1 MKETISGKNEGLK
14 KMPSVEQ
21 MNNLIFKI
29 IYLTVNFQK
38 ISTVVQ
44 HNQQSNSLLQS
55 WLATTN
61 ESSVCVCVCACVPAG
76 RVSEQIIQPLKRL
89 HSEEVHPELMGVS
102 QTLPSIH
109 NKKSIFA
116 FRPSSDTHKHADL
129 YTKENAGHKTKLML
143 GML

>member
-1 MKETISGKNEGLK
+1 
-14 KMPSVEQ
+14 MPSVEQ

-61 ESSVCVCVCACVPAG
+61 ESSVCVCVHACRQG
-76 RVSEQIIQPLKRL
+76 ECL
-89 HSEEVHPELMGVS
+89 
-102 QTLPSIH
+102 
-109 NKKSIFA
+109 NKSF
-116 FRPSSDTHKHADL
+116 SL
-129 YTKENAGHKTKLML
+129 
-143 GML
+143 